1 MAVDIYSIK
10 AETTQKTPKHI
21 LKLSVNDKR
30 EFLNS
35 FDRIFSD
42 VDGVVWTVNEYIP
55 QAAEG
60 FKALADAGK
69 KYSFVTNNG
78 VRSES
83 EYAQRF
89 KEIGIEFNA
98 NEFVYPAKSV
108 VQYLNSINFKGLIYV
123 MATDN
128 FKKSLRG
135 AGYEYIFG
143 PLKIIKETYSDL
155 ANHIFSN
162 EPVRA
167 VILDVDFNMS
177 SLNLIRAHLFLRHPD
192 CILILGAS
200 DKLLPFAKGVDIIG
214 PSSFAKIIAESSKKR
229 LITLGKPGKDLAE
242 LLVKNFCIKDRKR
255 VLMIGDMLEQDIG
268 FGTQC
273 GFQTLLMLS
282 GGCNLEKM
290 LAETNT
296 VNIPDYYA
304 DSMGDFIE
312 LLKDLKKA
320 EV

>member
-1 MAVDIYSIK
+1 M
-10 AETTQKTPKHI
+10 
-21 LKLSVNDKR
+21 
-30 EFLNS
+30 NS

-42 VDGVVWTVNEYIP
+42 VDGVVWTRDEYIP
-55 QAAEG
+55 RVAEG
-60 FKALADAGK
+60 FKALSDAGK
-69 KYSFVTNNG
+69 KFSFVTNNG
-78 VRSES
+78 VRTMS

-89 KEIGIEFNA
+89 KEIGIEFKE

-108 VQYLNSINFKGLIYV
+108 VQYLDSINFKGLIYV

-128 FKKSLRG
+128 FKNSLRA
-135 AGYEYIFG
+135 AGYEFIFG
-143 PLKIIKETYSDL
+143 PLKIIKETYTDL

-200 DKLLPFAKGVDIIG
+200 DKLLAFGKDVEIIG
-214 PSSFAKIIAESSKKR
+214 PCSFAKIIADSSKKR

-242 LLVKNFCIKDRKR
+242 MLVKNFGIKDRKR

-268 FGTQC
+268 FGSQC

-282 GGCNLEKM
+282 GGCNLQKM
-290 LAETNT
+290 LTETDPA
-296 VNIPDYYA
+296 NIPDYYA

-312 LLKDLKKA
+312 LINDLRKA
-320 EV
+320 EG